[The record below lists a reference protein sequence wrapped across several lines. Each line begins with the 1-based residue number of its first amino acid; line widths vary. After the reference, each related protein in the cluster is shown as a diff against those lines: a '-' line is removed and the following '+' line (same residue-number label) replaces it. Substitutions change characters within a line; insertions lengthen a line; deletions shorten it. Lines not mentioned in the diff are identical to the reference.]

1 MPHVAGS
8 LAWVFDNLFSK
19 SEGHVYV
26 GRAAKDSSTTS
37 PFVLF
42 DKVSSVQRG
51 WTLITLV
58 KTGCLSL
65 GEFRLVRSAVTR
77 VCIPWHGSKL
87 PTSSLTEVALFGRPD
102 T

>member
-19 SEGHVYV
+19 SEGHVYA

-51 WTLITLV
+51 
-58 KTGCLSL
+58 
-65 GEFRLVRSAVTR
+65 
-77 VCIPWHGSKL
+77 
-87 PTSSLTEVALFGRPD
+87 
-102 T
+102 